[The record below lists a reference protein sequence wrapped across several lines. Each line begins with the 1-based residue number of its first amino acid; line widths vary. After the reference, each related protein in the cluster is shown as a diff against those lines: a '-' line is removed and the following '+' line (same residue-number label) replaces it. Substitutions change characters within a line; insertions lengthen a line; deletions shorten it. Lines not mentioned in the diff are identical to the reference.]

1 MLKLCYNFVMDI
13 DYLLKKTARTLYLS
27 SKFMPKAIS
36 KTFGCAYL
44 ICRAADSIA
53 DTDLIDVEK
62 RISLI
67 NTYPKLVETKDENL
81 LAELK
86 NSIPKKNNLHE
97 NEKLLLENI
106 DICLQQFKTLKP
118 LHKQITLKVVNA
130 VCKAMEWDLS
140 YFPDMNSGLIKAS
153 PNAARTELYCQH
165 MGGEPGI
172 FWASLLLDGKDNK
185 DFIQDGKRIGMAL
198 QITNILRDLPQ
209 DVKIGRIYLPLTELT
224 ANEIMP
230 QDLMEKK
237 IYKKLKP
244 VILKWINWGTDNI
257 VCAKY
262 FMASIPR
269 RKFFERAT
277 VAWPVLWSLDTLKLL
292 ASCKN
297 LLDKTKI
304 QKIPKK
310 TIYLTMLLSPF
321 YCFSNTVFNKLIDK
335 KIKSVKEELKLQNTK
350 KTVL

>member
-1 MLKLCYNFVMDI
+1 MQSNF
-13 DYLLKKTARTLYLS
+13 LLKKTARTLYLS
-27 SKFMPKAIS
+27 AKFMPKAIS

-53 DTDLIDVEK
+53 DTDLIDANK

-67 NTYPKLVETKDENL
+67 HTYPKLVETNDENL
-81 LAELK
+81 LKDLK
-86 NSIPKKNNLHE
+86 NSIPQKNNLHE
-97 NEKLLLENI
+97 NEKLLLDNI
-106 DICLQQFKTLKP
+106 EICLQEFKTLKP
-118 LHKQITLKVVNA
+118 LHKQFTLKVVNA
-130 VCKAMEWDLS
+130 VCSAMEWDLS
-140 YFPDMNSGLIKAS
+140 YFPNTQSQLIKAS
-153 PNAARTELYCQH
+153 PNAARTELYCEH

-172 FWASLLLDGKDNK
+172 FWASLLLDGKENK
-185 DFIQDGKRIGMAL
+185 TFIQNAKRIGMAL

-209 DVKIGRIYLPLTELT
+209 DIKIGRIYLPLTELT

-262 FMASIPR
+262 FMRDIPR
-269 RKFFERAT
+269 RNFFARAT

-292 ASCKN
+292 ASRSASWR
-297 LLDKTKI
+297 
-304 QKIPKK
+304 P
-310 TIYLTMLLSPF
+310 MMAGR
-321 YCFSNTVFNKLIDK
+321 
-335 KIKSVKEELKLQNTK
+335 
-350 KTVL
+350 